1 MPVHIRVKTRV
12 ACFVHARHAVQ
23 ADAAGV
29 GENQPVPDNQ
39 NALLSIG
46 NPAVIGADHL
56 CSLWNQHETA
66 SRGVIYIFSHARAR
80 LSWKIGIQPAFERGG
95 NDPAGL
101 DLERRHRVLL
111 FGSTLFERRNC
122 SLCSCWLGS
131 VSCNTEAA
139 SNGKAGFWAARAA
152 CAAASSAAAIRS
164 DCARLNGFRSE
175 DSRRASTFE
184 ADAPLC
190 PARISKAA
198 RIALCWRWSS
208 FRRARLRLPGGF
220 SNSMPGGSGA
230 IRGCFC
236 GGSLDEAVEEGAF
249 CAAGSPPKD
258 ACPNIFSNAG
268 LAGATV
274 FPAERS
280 EPPGRFESTEC
291 AF

>member
-56 CSLWNQHETA
+56 VPCGISTRRPVA
-66 SRGVIYIFSHARAR
+66 VSYTFSVTRAHVCPGR
-80 LSWKIGIQPAFERGG
+80 SEFSPHSSAAGMTQPALISNGDTG
-95 NDPAGL
+95 CC
-101 DLERRHRVLL
+101 LL
-111 FGSTLFERRNC
+111 GA
-122 SLCSCWLGS
+122 

>member
-66 SRGVIYIFSHARAR
+66 SRGVIYIF
-80 LSWKIGIQPAFERGG
+80 
-95 NDPAGL
+95 
-101 DLERRHRVLL
+101 
-111 FGSTLFERRNC
+111 GSTLFERRNC

-152 CAAASSAAAIRS
+152 CAAASRAAAIRS

-280 EPPGRFESTEC
+280 EPPGQFESTEC